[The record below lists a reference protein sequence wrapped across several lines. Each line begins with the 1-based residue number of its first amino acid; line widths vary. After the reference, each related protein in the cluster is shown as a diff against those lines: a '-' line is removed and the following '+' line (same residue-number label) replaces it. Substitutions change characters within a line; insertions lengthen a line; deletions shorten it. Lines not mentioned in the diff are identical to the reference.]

1 LLQVIPVLI
10 GTTLLIFI
18 LTHVIP
24 GDPVKMLAGE
34 KSLSLQAYK
43 NIKHRL
49 WLDRPLHIQYLHY
62 VDRLL
67 HGDFGDSF
75 RYKRPVADML
85 KEKYPNSVKL
95 AFAAILVEIVI
106 GILAGVVSAV
116 KRYSF
121 LDVLITLS
129 TSIVVCVP
137 VFWLGMMLQ
146 ILFGLKIKILPI
158 SGMGDGSLKY
168 YILPSI
174 VLASVST
181 AYVARMMRATL
192 LEVMRQDYIRTAL
205 AKGLSPVV
213 VTFKHAMKNALIPV
227 VTLIGLDLGTLM
239 GGAIMTEIVFQ
250 WDGIGKQVYH
260 AILARDNP
268 VILGSVLILVFIFIL
283 VNLLVD
289 ISYAFFDP
297 RIRYEKT
304 QV

>member
-1 LLQVIPVLI
+1 
-10 GTTLLIFI
+10 
-18 LTHVIP
+18 
-24 GDPVKMLAGE
+24 
-34 KSLSLQAYK
+34 
-43 NIKHRL
+43 
-49 WLDRPLHIQYLHY
+49 
-62 VDRLL
+62 
-67 HGDFGDSF
+67 
-75 RYKRPVADML
+75 
-85 KEKYPNSVKL
+85 
-95 AFAAILVEIVI
+95 
-106 GILAGVVSAV
+106 
-116 KRYSF
+116 
-121 LDVLITLS
+121 
-129 TSIVVCVP
+129 
-137 VFWLGMMLQ
+137 MMLQ

>member
-1 LLQVIPVLI
+1 MLAYILRRLLQVIPVLI

-67 HGDFGDSF
+67 HGDFGDF
-75 RYKRPVADML
+75 
-85 KEKYPNSVKL
+85 
-95 AFAAILVEIVI
+95 LVEIVI